1 MCISVPIPWPTY
13 SRTIPYRPLAR
24 ALVSTACEMSLSRFP
39 GRAWARP
46 AHSARSQARSSSAS
60 SSLIGPTPTVRA
72 ASPCQPS
79 RIAPQ
84 SIEIR
89 SPAASRASAL
99 GMPCTIWSLTE
110 VQIVAGYPW
119 YPLNEGTAPAAR
131 ISRSAITSRSSVVMP
146 GSTAA
151 VSTSSVCDTTRP
163 ASRIAAIWPGVLIWI
178 GCSRLVRMAPPDSLI
193 HVTVARSLRGAGG
206 HPRPAGWRPAAGGA
220 ETGWANLGQPP
231 VAIGERSADEAPQ
244 RAQRPVG
251 DLLYRPGGVDA
262 EQYALIRV
270 ECVQRLGLL
279 LIHIQ
284 PMPDRLLPVVVAL
297 EQIAAAVVTVLAARR
312 RVEQHVPYV
321 PALAAGPPPREP
333 PDHLVV
339 VHHELEHQVQP
350 GVPLG
355 QHLLQRLGLGHVPRE
370 PVEQEAALRVVL
382 LQPVGNHRDRDLVG
396 HQVAAV
402 HEGLGRAAEFGAGAH
417 VVPEDLTCR
426 DRRDRQVGGYELGL
440 RPLARTGGPDEDD
453 SHYLRKPS

>member
-46 AHSARSQARSSSAS
+46 AHSARSQARSSAAS

-131 ISRSAITSRSSVVMP
+131 ISRSAIASRSSVVMP

-163 ASRIAAIWPGVLIWI
+163 ASRIAAIWPGDLIWI
-178 GCSRLVRMAPPDSLI
+178 GCSRLVRMVPPDSLI

-206 HPRPAGWRPAAGGA
+206 QPGVPARRQRPGA
-220 ETGWANLGQPP
+220 KGPGPKAKGQ
-231 VAIGERSADEAPQ
+231 RSADEAPQ

-251 DLLYRPGGVDA
+251 DLLHRTGGVDA
-262 EQYALIRV
+262 EQNALVRV
-270 ECVQRLGLL
+270 ERDQRLGLL
-279 LIHIQ
+279 LVHIQ
-284 PMPDRLLPVVVAL
+284 PVPDRLLTVVVAL
-297 EQIAAAVVTVLAARR
+297 EQLAAAVITVLAARR
-312 RVEQHVPYV
+312 RIEQDVPHVAAP
-321 PALAAGPPPREP
+321 PAGPPPGEP

-339 VHHELEHQVQP
+339 VHHELHHQVQP

-370 PVEQEAALRVVL
+370 PVEQETGLRVVL
-382 LQPVGNHRDRDLVG
+382 LQPVGDHRDRDLVG
-396 HQVAAV
+396 HQVPAV
-402 HEGLGRAAEFGAGAH
+402 HVGLGRAAKFGAGAH

-426 DRRDRQVGGYELGL
+426 DRRDRQVGGDELGL

-453 SHYLRKPS
+453 AHYLRKPS